1 MSISPMGWEGGLG
14 SAGTGGQ
21 RCHPSLW
28 AGKGAWPWQSQ
39 AGHGLLFPVLQD
51 DSGDSEIDLD
61 EDEEEEEEDLE
72 DDSMEISPGKSS
84 LRARKPE
91 PLEQSD
97 NDF

>member
-1 MSISPMGWEGGLG
+1 M
-14 SAGTGGQ
+14 
-21 RCHPSLW
+21 
-28 AGKGAWPWQSQ
+28 
-39 AGHGLLFPVLQD
+39 FPVLQD

-61 EDEEEEEEDLE
+61 EDDDDEEEDDDLE

>member
-1 MSISPMGWEGGLG
+1 M
-14 SAGTGGQ
+14 
-21 RCHPSLW
+21 
-28 AGKGAWPWQSQ
+28 
-39 AGHGLLFPVLQD
+39 FPVLQD
-51 DSGDSEIDLD
+51 ASGDSEIDLD

-72 DDSMEISPGKSS
+72 DDSMEMAPGKSS

>member
-1 MSISPMGWEGGLG
+1 MQGGD
-14 SAGTGGQ
+14 TEE
-21 RCHPSLW
+21 
-28 AGKGAWPWQSQ
+28 
-39 AGHGLLFPVLQD
+39 D
-51 DSGDSEIDLD
+51 EDSGDSEIDLD
-61 EDEEEEEEDLE
+61 EDEDEEEEDDLE